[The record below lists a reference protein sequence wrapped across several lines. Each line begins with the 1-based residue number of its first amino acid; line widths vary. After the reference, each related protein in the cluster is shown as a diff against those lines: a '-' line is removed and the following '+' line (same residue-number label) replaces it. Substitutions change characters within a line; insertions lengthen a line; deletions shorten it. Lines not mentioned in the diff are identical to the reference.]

1 MPRVGAGDATV
12 DRCAIG
18 CQRGES
24 EGLWT
29 RVVLIGGPFP
39 LAELVEVRA
48 HPNLFDKPVVLFAPM
63 QELPEMDWLEMDVWP
78 VVGGHNSLGL
88 LVARVRQLLGV
99 AHGPTEVG
107 AEVIRLPDRPSS

>member
-1 MPRVGAGDATV
+1 MPPSIAARSVVTAA
-12 DRCAIG
+12 A
-18 CQRGES
+18 S
-24 EGLWT
+24 EGLGT

-88 LVARVRQLLGV
+88 LVARD
-99 AHGPTEVG
+99 PTT
-107 AEVIRLPDRPSS
+107 AR